1 MKNHLV
7 SLKEKDS
14 LQINLLKTLQS
25 KKLINKFKNFYNKL
39 ERKRVLWLLNWKK
52 RNKCSKSLRQFKTN
66 TKLRNNHFWVLQQ
79 KSRMTLKI
87 SRQL

>member
-1 MKNHLV
+1 MF
-7 SLKEKDS
+7 KEKDL
-14 LQINLLKTLQS
+14 LQTNRLKTLQF

-52 RNKCSKSLRQFKTN
+52 RNKSFKSSRQFKTN
-66 TKLRNNHFWVLQQ
+66 TKPKNNHFWVSQL
-79 KSRMTLKI
+79 KLRMTLKI